1 MVEAL
6 VIWTYLPQAEVGE
19 AMEVILQE
27 VMAPL
32 GFVIVMMFA
41 IDLARDQKVALKP
54 LVGLTGI
61 IMQAKLYLQVSWD
74 KVATLQMGIVV
85 EDLEEEVAAA
95 TGEALVIAI
104 TVPVEEDP
112 AMRITFISGISLFI
126 QTE

>member
-1 MVEAL
+1 MVEVL
-6 VIWTYLPQAEVGE
+6 VIWMFLPQAVVGE

-32 GFVIVMMFA
+32 GFVIMMIFA
-41 IDLARDQKVALKP
+41 LDLARDQPVALKP

-61 IMQAKLYLQVSWD
+61 ITLAKQYLQASWD
-74 KVATLQMGIVV
+74 KVAMLQKGLVV
-85 EDLEEEVAAA
+85 EAMEEEVAAA

-112 AMRITFISGISLFI
+112 AMRITFISGFSLFI